1 MERSEIIEKL
11 TPIAQNI
18 FLDNALE
25 LRDDLSAENVP
36 NWTSLS
42 FMQFLTEIEEQFGF
56 KFKMM
61 EILRLQTMGAIIKQP
76 PGRRVERASDCSY
89 SCMGNCA

>member
-1 MERSEIIEKL
+1 MERNEIIEKL
-11 TPIAQNI
+11 TPIAQSI
-18 FLDNALE
+18 FLDSALE

-61 EILRLQTMGAIIKQP
+61 EILRLQTMGAIINAI
-76 PGRRVERASDCSY
+76 ERHLA
-89 SCMGNCA
+89 

>member
-1 MERSEIIEKL
+1 MERSEIIKKL
-11 TPIAQNI
+11 TPIAQSI

-25 LRDDLSAENVP
+25 LRDDLSSENVP

-42 FMQFLTEIEEQFGF
+42 FMQFLTEIETQFGF

-61 EILRLQTMGAIIKQP
+61 EILRLKTMGAIIDAI
-76 PGRRVERASDCSY
+76 ERHLA
-89 SCMGNCA
+89 

>member
-1 MERSEIIEKL
+1 MERKEIIEKL
-11 TPIAQNI
+11 TPIAQSI

-42 FMQFLTEIEEQFGF
+42 FMQFLTEIEAQFGF

-61 EILRLQTMGAIIKQP
+61 EILRLQTMGAIIDAIEKHL
-76 PGRRVERASDCSY
+76 A
-89 SCMGNCA
+89 

>member
-1 MERSEIIEKL
+1 MERNQIVEKL
-11 TPIAQNI
+11 TPIAQSI
-18 FLDNALE
+18 FLDNTLE

-42 FMQFLTEIEEQFGF
+42 FMHFLTEIEEQFGI

-61 EILRLQTMGAIIKQP
+61 EILRLQTMGAII
-76 PGRRVERASDCSY
+76 VAIERHLA
-89 SCMGNCA
+89 